1 MIIAIDGPAGVG
13 KSTVAKRLAVR
24 LGYRYVDTGALY
36 RAAAWKVCL
45 SGINAADHDAVV
57 RLVASMRIALHEDP
71 SAPRVSVDGQDITHQ
86 IRTTDVSRMASIVSA
101 IPGVRAALLP
111 LQRKMGKDGRV
122 VVEGRDI
129 GTVVFPESDV
139 KFFLDATSEVRAAR
153 RQHELIAAGHSV
165 HLEGMRQDIEARDQR
180 DRSRTVAPLAP
191 AGDAIVIDTS
201 ALGIEDVVDR
211 MVAEIPTNP

>member
-36 RAAAWKVCL
+36 RAAAWKVCV
-45 SGINAADHDAVV
+45 SGINAADQETVV
-57 RLVASMRIALHEDP
+57 RLVSSTAITLHENP
-71 SAPRVSVDGQDITHQ
+71 AAPRVAVDGQDVTHQ
-86 IRTTDVSRMASIVSA
+86 IRTTEVSRMASIVSA

-111 LQRKMGKDGRV
+111 LQRKMGQGGHV

-165 HLEGMRQDIEARDQR
+165 HLEHMRRDLEARDQR
-180 DRSRTVAPLAP
+180 DRSRAVAPLTP
-191 AGDAIVIDTS
+191 AGDAIIIDTS
-201 ALGIEDVVDR
+201 TLGIEEVVDR
-211 MVAEIPTNP
+211 MVASISTKP

>member
-1 MIIAIDGPAGVG
+1 VIIAIDGPAGVG

>member
-122 VVEGRDI
+122 VVEGRDV

-153 RQHELIAAGHSV
+153 RRHELIAAGHSV
-165 HLEGMRQDIEARDQR
+165 HLEGMRQDIDARDQR

-211 MVAEIPTNP
+211 MVAVIPTNP

>member
-1 MIIAIDGPAGVG
+1 
-13 KSTVAKRLAVR
+13 
-24 LGYRYVDTGALY
+24 
-36 RAAAWKVCL
+36 
-45 SGINAADHDAVV
+45 
-57 RLVASMRIALHEDP
+57 
-71 SAPRVSVDGQDITHQ
+71 VSVDGQDITHQ